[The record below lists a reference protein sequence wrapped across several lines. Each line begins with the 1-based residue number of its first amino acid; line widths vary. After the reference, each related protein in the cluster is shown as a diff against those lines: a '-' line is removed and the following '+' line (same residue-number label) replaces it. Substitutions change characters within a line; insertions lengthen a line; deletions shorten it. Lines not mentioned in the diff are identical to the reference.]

1 VVAIAI
7 PQNACCIRGLN
18 CLAIGG
24 FFGTASGE
32 RDGEGEIVARDLHEG
47 GNYFLKREKNSY
59 DDFEAFRGVFR
70 GGLFPTGRVAFFCL
84 VVPRLIVVLFVMMTI
99 L

>member
-7 PQNACCIRGLN
+7 PQNPRCIRVLN
-18 CLAIGG
+18 RPAIRG
-24 FFGTASGE
+24 FSGTAQDE
-32 RDGEGEIVARDLHEG
+32 RDGEGEIAARDLREG

-70 GGLFPTGRVAFFCL
+70 GSLFPTGRVAFFCL
-84 VVPRLIVVLFVMMTI
+84 VVPRLVVVLFVMMTI